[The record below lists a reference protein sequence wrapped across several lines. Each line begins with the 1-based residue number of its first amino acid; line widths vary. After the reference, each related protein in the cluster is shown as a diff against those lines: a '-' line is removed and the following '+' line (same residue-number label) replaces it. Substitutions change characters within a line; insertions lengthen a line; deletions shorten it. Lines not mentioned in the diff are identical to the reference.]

1 MADSKPKTSS
11 PSIDPNTSNYVYVT
25 PFTIECGPELK
36 PSMVHKELL
45 CTHSPYIRDLC
56 ATAQSYKEMI
66 FSLDYL
72 RRELATS
79 VQGGNNTSSNA
90 ERIKLLLKCH
100 THFPFPSARDSLR
113 STIKNQTHAQII
125 NAKNLL
131 PDTKPTLPP
140 SDSLHERLTSLRP
153 SSVRKIAEATLEK
166 LKKIQ
171 TTETAT
177 ASHDAHKAA
186 AQDKLL
192 LPNTSPLAVQL
203 LIHWLYTTK
212 LAEVAPVL
220 PLCELL
226 DLAARFRIARL
237 VQLVTGRLVA
247 TIVAQTQMPSGG
259 LGGALAA
266 FPAAL
271 PATLPASEHPLQDAS
286 SVDPSSSAESRPGAP
301 DPPFLALLR
310 YTHAHAAAPRPLRK
324 LVVETLAWA
333 AGPEDVDA
341 AAQWLDH
348 DMAVRLAMALAG
360 RLKDAREGRVESG
373 LVERLGGEGVGAEK
387 REEKFEE
394 KFEGDGDGVVE

>member
-1 MADSKPKTSS
+1 M
-11 PSIDPNTSNYVYVT
+11 
-25 PFTIECGPELK
+25 
-36 PSMVHKELL
+36 
-45 CTHSPYIRDLC
+45 
-56 ATAQSYKEMI
+56 
-66 FSLDYL
+66 
-72 RRELATS
+72 
-79 VQGGNNTSSNA
+79 
-90 ERIKLLLKCH
+90 
-100 THFPFPSARDSLR
+100 
-113 STIKNQTHAQII
+113 
-125 NAKNLL
+125 
-131 PDTKPTLPP
+131 
-140 SDSLHERLTSLRP
+140 
-153 SSVRKIAEATLEK
+153 RKIAEATLEK

-192 LPNTSPLAVQL
+192 LPNISPLAVQL
-203 LIHWLYTTK
+203 LIHWLYTTE
-212 LAEVAPVL
+212 LADAAPVL

-247 TIVAQTQMPSGG
+247 AIVAQTQMPSGG

-266 FPAAL
+266 LPAAL
-271 PATLPASEHPLQDAS
+271 PAAEHPLQDAS
-286 SVDPSSSAESRPGAP
+286 SVDPSSSAESRPDAP

-333 AGPEDVDA
+333 AGPEDVGA

-360 RLKDAREGRVESG
+360 RVKDAREGRVESG
-373 LVERLGGEGVGAEK
+373 RVARVGGEGFGAEK

-394 KFEGDGDGVVE
+394 KFEGDGDSVVE